1 MTDGVI
7 TLTRKE
13 AQWLAVIASG
23 LDRRPFRRRV
33 TEDDLLAMIV
43 RLGSV
48 QLDTISV
55 ISRSHETV
63 LWSRL
68 GPYDLELWQ
77 ALYQGEQRITE
88 YWAHAAAIIP
98 REVLP
103 LFRSHMERRAAGDWF
118 RHPGKR
124 VMIDRVLDRIRTE
137 GPLGSRHFETPE
149 GATRAEAWEWYGA
162 KPERE
167 VLAALWTAG
176 KVVLSTRDRGFG
188 RTWDLPE
195 RAIPELWNADAIP
208 DDERDR
214 ILIRRAVGAL
224 GITTARWASDY
235 FRTGG
240 QAYVPLAGA
249 RTRTV
254 LEDLERAGSVVRINV
269 VGIDE
274 AAWMDATLI
283 DRLDEL
289 RRGVGRPLLTTF
301 LSPFDNLIWNRD
313 RMRRLWNFEYRL
325 EIYVPAPKRQYGY
338 YTMPILH
345 RGQLVGLIDPSYDRR
360 TKQLTIRALHL
371 EPGVR
376 VTIALAAGIVG
387 ALESLLRF
395 LGGAP
400 GNWTIQH
407 CPSPAILPLIDE
419 ARRVMT
425 ARKEGAGTEWIG
437 VSTEMSG

>member
-13 AQWLAVIASG
+13 AQWLAVTASG

-33 TEDDLLAMIV
+33 TEDDLLAMIT

-68 GPYDLELWQ
+68 GPYDLGLWQ
-77 ALYQGEQRITE
+77 ALYQSNQRITE

-98 REVLP
+98 RDDLP
-103 LFRSHMERRAAGDWF
+103 LFRSHMEQRGAGDWF
-118 RHPGKR
+118 RHPEKR
-124 VMIDRVLDRIRTE
+124 VTIDLVLDRIRTE

-149 GATRAEAWEWYGA
+149 GAMPTEAWEWYGA

-176 KVVLSTRDRGFG
+176 QVVLSMRDRGFG

-195 RAIPELWNADAIP
+195 RAIPELWATEAMPDAV
-208 DDERDR
+208 RDR
-214 ILIRRAVGAL
+214 IFMRRAVRAL
-224 GITTARWASDY
+224 GVTTARWASDY
-235 FRTGG
+235 YRTGG
-240 QAYVPLAGA
+240 QVYVPLAGA

-254 LEDLERAGSVVRINV
+254 LEDLEREGLVIRVEVERIDDRV
-269 VGIDE
+269 
-274 AAWMDATLI
+274 WMDATLL

-289 RRGVGRPLLTTF
+289 RRGIGRPLLTTF

-313 RMRRLWNFEYRL
+313 RMRRLWNFQYRL

-345 RGQLVGLIDPSYDRR
+345 RGQLVGMIDPSYDRR
-360 TKQLTIRALHL
+360 TKRLTIKALHL
-371 EPGVR
+371 EPGIR
-376 VTIALAAGIVG
+376 ITNALATGIVG
-387 ALESLLRF
+387 AIESLLRF

-400 GNWTIQH
+400 GNWMIQH
-407 CPSPAILPLIDE
+407 CPCLAILPLIDE
-419 ARRVMT
+419 ARRVDST
-425 ARKEGAGTEWIG
+425 RKEG
-437 VSTEMSG
+437 SGRNALG